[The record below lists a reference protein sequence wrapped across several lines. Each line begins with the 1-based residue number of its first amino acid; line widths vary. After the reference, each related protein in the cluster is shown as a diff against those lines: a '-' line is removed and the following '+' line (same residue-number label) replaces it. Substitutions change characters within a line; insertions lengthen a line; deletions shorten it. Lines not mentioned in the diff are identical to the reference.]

1 MGPGMRNDT
10 DAGSYARGAWI
21 EWKVPLIR
29 LGSRVRTLLP
39 RRLAMVAAH
48 VVGDVC
54 WLLLRARRRTIASN
68 LARTAADR
76 SPAERRR
83 LCRATFRNFAVC
95 VSDFLAFR
103 TATRSDLLSLVSFS
117 GLEPL
122 MEAHRRGRGVIVVS
136 AHLGN
141 PELAGIVFSGLG
153 YRIHSVA
160 ERTPPGLFDLVNRYR
175 TVTGLRV
182 LPLGRAG
189 RALRA
194 ALAAGDVV
202 ALVSDRVIGDGPG
215 EEVDFAGGR
224 RRLPSG
230 PAELALAAGAPL
242 FAMSVVLSSED
253 SGRRYH
259 CTASGEIPT
268 SDLGNDPS
276 AALTAR
282 IGARLG
288 ECVRRHPDQW
298 FVFEPGWTDAA
309 ASDPR
314 RRAGDS
320 A

>member
-1 MGPGMRNDT
+1 MRNDT
-10 DAGSYARGAWI
+10 DAGSVPRGAWT

-39 RRLAMVAAH
+39 RRVAIAAARGF
-48 VVGDVC
+48 GDVS
-54 WLLLRARRRTIASN
+54 WLLLRAQRRTIASN

-83 LCRATFRNFAVC
+83 LCRSTFRNFAVC

-103 TATRSDLLSLVSFS
+103 AATRSDLLSLVSFS
-117 GLEPL
+117 GLEPF

-141 PELAGIVFSGLG
+141 PELAAVVFGGLG

-160 ERTPPGLFDLVNRYR
+160 ERTPPGLFELVNRYR
-175 TVTGLRV
+175 TVAGLRV

-189 RALRA
+189 WALRA

-215 EEVDFAGGR
+215 DEVDFAGGR

-242 FAMSVVLSSED
+242 FAMSVVLSTEKT
-253 SGRRYH
+253 GRPYH

-268 SDLGNDPS
+268 SDLGDDPS

-282 IGARLG
+282 IGAHLG
-288 ECVRRHPDQW
+288 ECVRQYPDQW
-298 FVFEPGWTDAA
+298 FVFQPGWSDDSAG
-309 ASDPR
+309 DPR
-314 RRAGDS
+314 RSAGDS